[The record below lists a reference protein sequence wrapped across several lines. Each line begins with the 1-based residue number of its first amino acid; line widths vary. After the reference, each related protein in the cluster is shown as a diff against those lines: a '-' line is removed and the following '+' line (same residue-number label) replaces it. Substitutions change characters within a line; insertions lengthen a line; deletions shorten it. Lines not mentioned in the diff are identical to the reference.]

1 MKLNLVISSIFWLI
15 LSQKI
20 SAQPVTDTCVVWL
33 AVARNSDCKV
43 ENLDSTLRGSVPQLI
58 SPNQGNVLS
67 QFTITIF
74 AEKDTNVEV
83 KNNGIVILKKQIQSG
98 LTNLKVDVESGI
110 ADIILKTD
118 NYQLSGKVNVVSD
131 LPDLPVPNPE
141 SVIDHV
147 TNCEFLIQAEFYE
160 QAFQMLVK
168 LQERYPESYE
178 VWATG
183 AVLHSLLG
191 NQRLAWESAAKAIS
205 LFPDI
210 SSQEVLTIMN
220 LVR

>member
-1 MKLNLVISSIFWLI
+1 MKLNLIISAIIWLI
-15 LSQKI
+15 LSQRLA
-20 SAQPVTDTCVVWL
+20 AQLIADTCVIWL
-33 AVARNSDCKV
+33 VARNSECKV

-74 AEKDTNVEV
+74 AEKDTTVEV
-83 KNNGIVILKKQIQSG
+83 KNNGIIILKKQIQSG
-98 LTNLKVDVESGI
+98 TSNFEVNAQPGVVN
-110 ADIILKTD
+110 IILISGS
-118 NYQLSGKVNVVSD
+118 YQLSGKVNIVSV

-141 SVIDHV
+141 SVYDYV

-160 QAFQMLVK
+160 QAFQMLSE
-168 LQERYPESYE
+168 LQEKYPESYE

-183 AVLHSLLG
+183 AVLHSVLG
-191 NQRLAWESAAKAIS
+191 NQKLAWESAAKAIS

-210 SSQEVLTIMN
+210 SSQEVLTIIN